1 MKDNVAIE
9 IDNISK
15 QYRLGIVGTGTLSHD
30 LNRWWHKVR
39 GKEDPYLKI
48 GVTNDRT
55 KKGGSDYVWALKD
68 INLTINKGDSIG
80 IIGRNGAGK
89 STLLKIISRVTS
101 PTGGR
106 IQINGTCASLL
117 EVGTGFHP
125 ELSGRDNIYLN
136 GAILGMS
143 RSEISKKFDE
153 IVAFAGVEKYIE
165 TPVKRYSS
173 GMYVRLAFAVAAHLD
188 SDILII
194 DEVLAVG
201 DMEFQKKCLG
211 KMGDISKSGRTIIYI
226 SHQMDAIRNLC
237 NRAVVLNNGTIQYD
251 GTTAEAISIYINNN
265 QNQLDNSIE
274 QYTVFDGIVIENFA
288 LSSRSIN
295 CFEDISFE
303 INIKNIKNN
312 KITSVKIIIND
323 SFDQRIAIIDL
334 RELKMVEET
343 QLHQKIN
350 IEGSIK
356 NINLLSGTY
365 KVGLYFE
372 SAAYVG
378 NHYSLIEFNV
388 VEVLENKDF
397 LPYSND
403 VRGKLILE
411 NSFKI
416 EYAD

>member
-211 KMGDISKSGRTIIYI
+211 KMGDISQSGRTIIYI

>member
-9 IDNISK
+9 INNISK

-101 PTGGR
+101 PTTGQ
-106 IQINGTCASLL
+106 IHINGSCASLL

>member
-1 MKDNVAIE
+1 MEENVAIQ

-15 QYRLGIVGTGTLSHD
+15 QYRLGVVGTGTLSHD
-30 LNRWWHKVR
+30 LNRWWHKIR

-48 GVTNDRT
+48 GVANDRT
-55 KKGGSDYVWALKD
+55 QKGGSDYVWALRD
-68 INLTINKGDSIG
+68 INLKINKGDSIG

-125 ELSGRDNIYLN
+125 ELSGKDNIYLN
-136 GAILGMS
+136 GAILGMT
-143 RSEISKKFDE
+143 RKEISKKFDE

-211 KMGDISKSGRTIIYI
+211 KMGDISQSGRTIIYI

-251 GTTAEAISIYINNN
+251 GTTAEAINIYINNN
-265 QNQLDNSIE
+265 QNQLNNSVGNFSLFEGIMIE
-274 QYTVFDGIVIENFA
+274 HFSISPKTMDCFSDLNFS
-288 LSSRSIN
+288 L
-295 CFEDISFE
+295 
-303 INIKNIKNN
+303 NIRNIKNN
-312 KITSVKIIIND
+312 KVNSIVIIIND
-323 SFDQRIAIIDL
+323 CFDQRVAIVDL
-334 RELKMVEET
+334 RDIKMVEESY
-343 QLHQKIN
+343 QHQHIN
-350 IEGSIK
+350 IEGVIRK
-356 NINLLSGTY
+356 LNLLGGTY

-372 SAAYVG
+372 SAAYAG
-378 NHYSLIEFNV
+378 NNYNLIEFTITEKLYDV
-388 VEVLENKDF
+388 DF
-397 LPYSND
+397 LPYNND

-411 NSFKI
+411 SSFKTT
-416 EYAD
+416 YTD